1 MNDNSVLIVD
11 NSEES
16 IKILTRLLPIFG
28 YEPIYYAKNG
38 LEAMNI
44 INQKIPSVIIADAS
58 LSGFDSFLLS
68 EIIHFV
74 PRYRNTSV
82 ILMGADIN
90 SDLIEK
96 SMLSGVYA
104 FLEKPVTAENVKKVL
119 GSVKAPTI
127 SSLKLSTNTEVILTE
142 LSKTTKAM
150 LTLIF
155 GQQGRIIKIEEL
167 PLELRKKTWEV
178 VGIIKAEGPTTIEI
192 ALGTSKQIAKNLAT
206 WQGKKNLDT
215 NNTLGQAEGEFI
227 AAILKR
233 SFTAINNI
241 YPVKA
246 SLAHVSFNAELPI
259 NPKASESYVIYL
271 RVAMQQAILQKQL
284 TLALIV
290 TITDKQK
297 H

>member
-11 NSEES
+11 SSEETV
-16 IKILTRLLPIFG
+16 KILTRLLPIFG
-28 YEPIYYAKNG
+28 YSPIYQASSG
-38 LEAMNI
+38 LEALELITQKMPSI
-44 INQKIPSVIIADAS
+44 IITDAS
-58 LSGFDSFLLS
+58 LPRFDSFLLS

-74 PRYRNTSV
+74 PRYRHISV

-90 SDLIEK
+90 SELIEK

-119 GSVKAPTI
+119 GSVKAPSI
-127 SSLKLSTNTEVILTE
+127 SSLKLSPSTEAILNE

-155 GQQGRIIKIEEL
+155 GQQGRVIKIEEL
-167 PLELRKKTWEV
+167 PLELRKKNWEV
-178 VGIIKAEGPTTIEI
+178 AGIIKAEGPTTVEI

-206 WQGKKNLDT
+206 WQGKKNLDA

-233 SFTAINNI
+233 SFTAINNV
-241 YPVKA
+241 YPVRA
-246 SLAHVSFNAELPI
+246 TLAHVSFNSELPI
-259 NPKASESYVIYL
+259 NPKARESYVIYM

-284 TLALIV
+284 TLALVV

-297 H
+297 R